1 MRRLAAPFG
10 LTGPARSAYLD
21 CLRAHGG
28 ALARDCAAAGESAA
42 LTFVLSLGVL
52 SPQDV
57 SAACDTAREKGQTR
71 GAVRAAGRRRT
82 AAAQRT
88 GKIV

>member
-1 MRRLAAPFG
+1 MRVERKGNVAA
-10 LTGPARSAYLD
+10 
-21 CLRAHGG
+21 GG

-57 SAACDTAREKGQTR
+57 SAACDTAREKGQT
-71 GAVRAAGRRRT
+71 AALSVLLAAAGQQQPKGR
-82 AAAQRT
+82 A
-88 GKIV
+88 KSFDL